1 MTMRLLF
8 APLLLTVL
16 LAACARDEAP
26 AAETAPGAATPAAAE
41 TVAGEPAVAPGA
53 ESAAGAAEP
62 ATATTAAAAADPAAE
77 AAVAAASAAAAQG
90 DTLVAGTDFI
100 EIQGGQPYAPLDGKV
115 EVVEVF
121 AYWCAHCAQFDPLV
135 TAWKAKLPAD
145 VRFTYLP
152 AVFSADDQYPRAF
165 FAAETAGVLERVH
178 GPLFRAIH
186 IDRSLR
192 PNAGIDDIAAFLG
205 KQGADEAQMKST
217 MQSFA
222 INAKLNR
229 AKQFAIRSGIDST
242 PTLVVNGKYR
252 VRGRTHEDALRI
264 AEQLIARE
272 RAASPAGGGQ

>member
-1 MTMRLLF
+1 MKSRF
-8 APLLLTVL
+8 ALLLLAL
-16 LAACARDEAP
+16 LPMSAFAVES
-26 AAETAPGAATPAAAE
+26 TP
-41 TVAGEPAVAPGA
+41 VAGVDYVEIPG
-53 ESAAGAAEP
+53 GK
-62 ATATTAAAAADPAAE
+62 
-77 AAVAAASAAAAQG
+77 
-90 DTLVAGTDFI
+90 
-100 EIQGGQPYAPLDGKV
+100 PYAPLDGKV

-165 FAAETAGVLERVH
+165 FAAETAGILDRVH

-186 IDRSLR
+186 IERSLR
-192 PNAGIDDIAAFLG
+192 PNAGVDDIVAFLG
-205 KQGADEAQMKST
+205 KQGADEAQIKST

-229 AKQFAIRSGIDST
+229 AKQFAIRSGIEAT

-252 VRGRTHEDALRI
+252 VRGQSHEDGLRI

-272 RAASPAGGGQ
+272 RAAAATPAAASPAAATPAAAPAASGTAGAR

>member
-1 MTMRLLF
+1 MTKRLLL

-26 AAETAPGAATPAAAE
+26 AAATPAEPAAPTAAE
-41 TVAGEPAVAPGA
+41 TVAGEPALDPGA
-53 ESAAGAAEP
+53 E
-62 ATATTAAAAADPAAE
+62 ATTAAADPAADGTPAPAPDP
-77 AAVAAASAAAAQG
+77 AAGTAAAAASTAAPQG
-90 DTLVAGTDFI
+90 DDLVAGTDFI

-165 FAAETAGVLERVH
+165 FAAETAGILDRVH

-186 IDRSLR
+186 IERSLR
-192 PNAGIDDIAAFLG
+192 PNAGVDDIVAFLG
-205 KQGADEAQMKST
+205 KQGADEAQIKST

-272 RAASPAGGGQ
+272 RSAATAGGGQ

>member
-1 MTMRLLF
+1 MTKRLLL

-16 LAACARDEAP
+16 LAACAREEAP
-26 AAETAPGAATPAAAE
+26 AAATSAEPAAPAAAE
-41 TVAGEPAVAPGA
+41 TVAGEPALDPGA
-53 ESAAGAAEP
+53 DAATAATEP
-62 ATATTAAAAADPAAE
+62 AADGTPAPAPDPSAGTAAAAASPAAP
-77 AAVAAASAAAAQG
+77 QG
-90 DTLVAGTDFI
+90 DDLVAGTDFI
-100 EIQGGQPYAPLDGKV
+100 EIQGGQPCAPLDGKV

-165 FAAETAGVLERVH
+165 FAAETAGILDRVH

-186 IDRSLR
+186 IERSLR
-192 PNAGIDDIAAFLG
+192 PNAGVDDIVAFLG
-205 KQGADEAQMKST
+205 KQGADEAQIKST

-272 RAASPAGGGQ
+272 RSAAAAGGGQ